1 LRQDAPPDNTR
12 IFSAGTAAQ
21 VRQMLEL
28 VVQPGGTAPRAQVVG
43 YRVAGKT
50 GTAHK
55 VDGASYAANKYIS
68 SFVGF
73 APASDP
79 RVIIAVMVD
88 EPSAGQY
95 YGGSVAAPVFANVMT
110 GTLRMLGVKP
120 DAPLNNVV
128 LPPPDAPE
136 IREEV

>member
-1 LRQDAPPDNTR
+1 
-12 IFSAGTAAQ
+12 
-21 VRQMLEL
+21 
-28 VVQPGGTAPRAQVVG
+28 
-43 YRVAGKT
+43 
-50 GTAHK
+50 
-55 VDGASYAANKYIS
+55 
-68 SFVGF
+68 
-73 APASDP
+73 
-79 RVIIAVMVD
+79 MVD